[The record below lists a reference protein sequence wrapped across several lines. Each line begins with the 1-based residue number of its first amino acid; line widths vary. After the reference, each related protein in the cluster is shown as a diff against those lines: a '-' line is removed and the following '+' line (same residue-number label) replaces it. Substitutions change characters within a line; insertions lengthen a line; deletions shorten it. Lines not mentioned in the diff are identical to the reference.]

1 MGISGGDVG
10 GETRSEWLSS
20 DTCKKIMAWLLA
32 FVLLWS
38 MSFEASNAAVVSPR
52 GASALGSDEPSNQ
65 ERNEFLAGF
74 LSNMGLKNSGPSDD
88 GMLTS
93 NAIPMPEGSVDA
105 KEDPKEPEESGSP
118 KARKAPRRYKHHDDY
133 YDHDDYGHG
142 GYYEDDYEE
151 HEDEDPFYKASVD
164 CRFEVYPYAS
174 DPKQCSEVAKEQTD
188 HHFEPDVLLGDLHK
202 HTGGACYWD
211 FHLAKLKGNKKGCLC
226 PRKEYECKAKK
237 QCYWFKYKTA
247 DHKDDDKHKDHRKH
261 DKYSKND
268 HDNWDRYGRKDHDG
282 HKDHDDHKDK
292 KDIGVCMHN
301 SERFYNLMARL
312 LAKRGKKQFALNI
325 KYNSA
330 PARGKLPYGPHGPA
344 IIGFGEGLGKEFDK
358 VYPDDAYN
366 YQFDDKFDPLLWLGY
381 NHPER
386 DHHNDKHGRKGHK
399 GHGYSRGGYGGG
411 YGHFGH
417 HGYGYGKHSDHDYD
431 DHEDDH
437 YGHGDD
443 DHYGHGD
450 DYYDH
455 KDDHYDGYEDD
466 DYDDDHYGYQDKY
479 SYGDSYGRHGRHR
492 YRHYGGPFYG
502 SYLPPYHFNSPQF
515 PWPNAYQNVA
525 ATNNYG
531 TGYFN
536 QQIQPGTK
544 YQTVGY
550 QTNYPTSTTQNPG
563 HYQAPVSET
572 QYPGSQYNGGSRQ
585 DFGVP
590 QGTYPTPQY
599 AENHQVPLP
608 EAQYPAN
615 QYPAPNPEPHY
626 PAGQYNNPGAVPQGD
641 VYPTGYQPPKVEPT
655 QTAEVPVYQKPSPE
669 PHYQFP
675 LDPYQA
681 ATYDPTYRNPQS
693 IGYNPVH
700 PQMPHIHPGQSPQGL
715 QHPMSI
721 PNSGVPLSPP
731 YVRGTPPKMPE
742 AVQQPEYAP
751 PPAEAVAEHEG
762 EEALP
767 AGASYPSPKAQPL
780 TLQYMRGLSDFLN
793 NH

>member
-1 MGISGGDVG
+1 MGSGGDVG
-10 GETRSEWLSS
+10 GETRSGWLSS
-20 DTCKKIMAWLLA
+20 DTCKNHGLA
-32 FVLLWS
+32 PGVCPPGEFVLR
-38 MSFEASNAAVVSPR
+38 SF
-52 GASALGSDEPSNQ
+52 
-65 ERNEFLAGF
+65 
-74 LSNMGLKNSGPSDD
+74 K
-88 GMLTS
+88 
-93 NAIPMPEGSVDA
+93 
-105 KEDPKEPEESGSP
+105 
-118 KARKAPRRYKHHDDY
+118 RRR
-133 YDHDDYGHG
+133 
-142 GYYEDDYEE
+142 
-151 HEDEDPFYKASVD
+151 
-164 CRFEVYPYAS
+164 C
-174 DPKQCSEVAKEQTD
+174 
-188 HHFEPDVLLGDLHK
+188 
-202 HTGGACYWD
+202 
-211 FHLAKLKGNKKGCLC
+211 KLKGRCCTGFRRTLKPG
-226 PRKEYECKAKK
+226 A
-237 QCYWFKYKTA
+237 
-247 DHKDDDKHKDHRKH
+247 
-261 DKYSKND
+261 
-268 HDNWDRYGRKDHDG
+268 
-282 HKDHDDHKDK
+282 
-292 KDIGVCMHN
+292 
-301 SERFYNLMARL
+301 ERISGWVSQQHGLEE
-312 LAKRGKKQFALNI
+312 QWI

-399 GHGYSRGGYGGG
+399 GRGYSRGGYGGYGGHGFGGYGGHGFGDYGGHGYGGG
-411 YGHFGH
+411 YGHFGQH
-417 HGYGYGKHSDHDYD
+417 DYGYGKHSDHGYD

-437 YGHGDD
+437 YGYGD

-450 DYYDH
+450 D
-455 KDDHYDGYEDD
+455 HYDN
-466 DYDDDHYGYQDKY
+466 DHYGYQDKY
-479 SYGDSYGRHGRHR
+479 GYGDSYGHHGRYGRHR

-515 PWPNAYQNVA
+515 PWLNAYQNVA

-655 QTAEVPVYQKPSPE
+655 QTAEVPVYQKPSPAVNWVQPGTSTDATHPPWAKPTRPPTSYVYSQFGCTTE
-669 PHYQFP
+669 PAIRAGYASKDARGGP
-675 LDPYQA
+675 
-681 ATYDPTYRNPQS
+681 AT
-693 IGYNPVH
+693 
-700 PQMPHIHPGQSPQGL
+700 
-715 QHPMSI
+715 
-721 PNSGVPLSPP
+721 
-731 YVRGTPPKMPE
+731 
-742 AVQQPEYAP
+742 
-751 PPAEAVAEHEG
+751 
-762 EEALP
+762 
-767 AGASYPSPKAQPL
+767 
-780 TLQYMRGLSDFLN
+780 
-793 NH
+793 